1 MLDFRPWDHWLP
13 SCSGNL
19 HISAQSKNT
28 RWEFGEEIGEVPGKV
43 CLPISAF
50 CTFPCFWVGSMYWMG
65 ETAGN
70 SHSLPP
76 CARCSFRGKGE
87 STSWVADLSK
97 SCELCKGV
105 VAGTQSHHDLRG
117 FDVLIP
123 IFYLCWCHD
132 LWVRCGHHTNE
143 SMTELNPNRKCSS
156 T

>member
-1 MLDFRPWDHWLP
+1 VSSHL
-13 SCSGNL
+13 CIL
-19 HISAQSKNT
+19 HIPMFLGWFNVLNGWN
-28 RWEFGEEIGEVPGKV
+28 RWK
-43 CLPISAF
+43 
-50 CTFPCFWVGSMYWMG
+50 FPQL
-65 ETAGN
+65 A
-70 SHSLPP
+70 P